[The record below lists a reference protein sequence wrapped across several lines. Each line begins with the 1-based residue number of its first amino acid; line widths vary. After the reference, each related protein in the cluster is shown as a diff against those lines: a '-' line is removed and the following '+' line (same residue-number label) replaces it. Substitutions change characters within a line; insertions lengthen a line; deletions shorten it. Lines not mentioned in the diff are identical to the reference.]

1 MKKPIGKIFKALL
14 GMVVLLSISY
24 IIYYYVSLWDA
35 YSTEKKQLS
44 LVQMPAG
51 HPDISDI
58 EPAKF
63 PAEDSH
69 CLACHQGIEPARP
82 LQSDMMKQILEKG
95 AALGDPNG
103 CVVCHGEILMKPKT
117 KIWRIVEY
125 PKVAL

>member
-69 CLACHQGIEPARP
+69 CLACH
-82 LQSDMMKQILEKG
+82 
-95 AALGDPNG
+95 
-103 CVVCHGEILMKPKT
+103 
-117 KIWRIVEY
+117 
-125 PKVAL
+125 